1 MSDANSQQEPSM
13 EEILASIR
21 RIISEDAEAP
31 KAGDVPPA
39 PVQRA
44 AAPQVAP
51 RPASTPA
58 AATVAA
64 PKSLMEDDGDDV
76 LNLTTRADPESG
88 RVTPPKANFTDFDFD
103 EPPAPRPTA
112 RAQAAAPTATPTAA
126 PAASKAGLDLS
137 FDEDDG
143 DDFADDGGA
152 MGNDFTEG
160 LMSRASASVATEAFA
175 QLTEVA
181 RRVDEP
187 PPRAAAPVA
196 GPRLGSANPTLDEL
210 VREALQ
216 PVLREWLDVN
226 LPPMVEDMV
235 REEIQRLAAAGR
247 RR

>member
-1 MSDANSQQEPSM
+1 MSDANTQQEPSM

-31 KAGDVPPA
+31 KVGEFPSSQA
-39 PVQRA
+39 QRT
-44 AAPQVAP
+44 AAPAEAVRRSDEAVTAP
-51 RPASTPA
+51 Q
-58 AATVAA
+58 
-64 PKSLMEDDGDDV
+64 SLMADDDGDV
-76 LNLTTRADPESG
+76 LDLTTRADTESG
-88 RVTPPKANFTDFDFD
+88 RVTPPKANFADLDFD
-103 EPPAPRPTA
+103 EPAAPPSAPAP
-112 RAQAAAPTATPTAA
+112 AA
-126 PAASKAGLDLS
+126 PAPSKTGLDLS
-137 FDEDDG
+137 FDDDDG
-143 DDFADDGGA
+143 DDLADDGGA
-152 MGNDFTEG
+152 LGDDFTEG

-181 RRVDEP
+181 RRAEEP

-235 REEIQRLAAAGR
+235 REEIQRLAAVGR